1 MSDHLYNSSFQ
12 KQILHKKSVGFSV
25 IQTWIAGV
33 DGKHAD
39 HFTTTT
45 TSQVKAFLDKCF
57 WESVW

>member
-45 TSQVKAFLDKCF
+45 TSQVKAF
-57 WESVW
+57 